1 MKHVT
6 YTELR
11 GNLAT
16 LLDEAEADRTEVIIT
31 RQGHAPAVLMAL
43 SEWEGMK
50 ETLHLLSNPN
60 NARVLLESIA
70 QLDAGKGVEREL
82 IET

>member
-11 GNLAT
+11 SNLAAV
-16 LLDEAEADRTEVIIT
+16 LDEAEADRTEVIIT

-50 ETLHLLSNPN
+50 ETLHLLSRPN
-60 NARVLLESIA
+60 NARLLLQSIK
-70 QLDAGKGVEREL
+70 DADEGKTFEREL
-82 IET
+82 VEP